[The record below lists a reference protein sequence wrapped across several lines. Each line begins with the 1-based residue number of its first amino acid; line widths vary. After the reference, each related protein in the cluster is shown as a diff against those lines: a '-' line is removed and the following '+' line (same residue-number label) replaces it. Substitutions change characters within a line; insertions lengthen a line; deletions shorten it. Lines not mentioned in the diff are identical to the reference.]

1 VRLSRRR
8 SWLPL
13 VVGLAALAPRTATA
27 QNRPELHVQGG
38 PGGAR
43 WSVSVDQTHGYSAVD
58 AALLDSLGWKLDVLD
73 GHALLDGPA
82 GSHMEL
88 RAGSPFFRWNGTVL
102 QLADAP
108 YMQGGSLYVPLQLLS
123 DFLPE
128 RLPDSYAFDG
138 DSLTLRWKGWSPAVG
153 KPVTLVPDSGTRVV
167 VIDPGHGGVDPGAI
181 GVGGI
186 EEKTVAL
193 AMAKDLAADLEKVP
207 HLKVYLTRHTDTL
220 IALWDRGQMATRLK
234 GDRPGVF
241 ISIHANSTTSGREAR
256 GFETYILS
264 EARTEHERRVA
275 AIENAPLGVDTA
287 AGKASSDLDY
297 ILRDMKNLNTQHW
310 SSLLAQMVQ
319 DEMGKVDPSP
329 DRGVR
334 QAPLAVITNALM
346 PAILVEVGYL
356 SNPQDASLLGQ
367 KAFRKKVAAAIAK
380 AVQDFFGRY
389 PPRSGDAGGGE
400 PEGR

>member
-1 VRLSRRR
+1 MRPSGRRARL
-8 SWLPL
+8 LML

-27 QNRPELHVQGG
+27 QSRPVLHVEG
-38 PGGAR
+38 GGAR
-43 WSVSVDQTHGYSAVD
+43 WSVSVNVTHGFSAVG
-58 AALLDSLGWKLDVLD
+58 ATLLDSLGWKVDVLD
-73 GHALLDGPA
+73 GRATLDGPG
-82 GSHMEL
+82 GSHVEL
-88 RAGSPFFRWNGTVL
+88 RAGTPFFRWNNAVL
-102 QLADAP
+102 QLADVP
-108 YMQGGSLYVPLQLLS
+108 YVRGGALYVPLQLLS
-123 DFLPE
+123 DFLPQ

-138 DSLTLRWKGWSPAVG
+138 DSLTLLWKNAAPATG
-153 KPVTLVPDSGTRVV
+153 KPVMLLPDNGTRVV
-167 VIDPGHGGVDPGAI
+167 VIDPGHGGSDPGTI
-181 GVGGI
+181 GIGGL

-193 AMAKDLAADLEKVP
+193 AIAKDLAADLEKVP
-207 HLKVYLTRHTDTL
+207 NLKVYLTRHTDTL

-275 AIENAPLGVDTA
+275 AIENSPLGVDTT

-319 DEMGKVDPSP
+319 DEMAKVDPAP

-346 PAILVEVGYL
+346 PAVLVEVGYL
-356 SNPQDASLLGQ
+356 SNPQDARLLGE
-367 KAFRKKVAAAIAK
+367 KSFRKKVAAAITK

-389 PPRSGDAGGGE
+389 PPRSGNAGGENPG
-400 PEGR
+400 GR

>member
-1 VRLSRRR
+1 M
-8 SWLPL
+8 PL
-13 VVGLAALAPRTATA
+13 DL
-27 QNRPELHVQGG
+27 
-38 PGGAR
+38 
-43 WSVSVDQTHGYSAVD
+43 THGFSAVD
-58 AALLDSLGWKLDVLD
+58 ATVLDSLGWKVDALD
-73 GHALLDGPA
+73 GHALLDGPG
-82 GSHMEL
+82 GSRVEV
-88 RAGSPFFRWNGTVL
+88 RAGTPFFRWNDTVL
-102 QLADAP
+102 QLADVP
-108 YMQGGSLYVPLQLLS
+108 YLQGGSLYVPLQLLS

-138 DSLTLRWKGWSPAVG
+138 DSLTLRWKNAAPVPAPAG
-153 KPVTLVPDSGTRVV
+153 KLVTLLPDNGTRVV
-167 VIDPGHGGVDPGAI
+167 VIDPGHGGSDPGTI
-181 GVGGI
+181 GIGGI

-193 AMAKDLAADLEKVP
+193 AIAKDLAADLEKVP
-207 HLKVYLTRHTDTL
+207 NLKVYLTRRTDTFV
-220 IALWDRGQMATRLK
+220 ALWDRGQMATRLK

-241 ISIHANSTTSGREAR
+241 ISIHANSTTAGRETR

-275 AIENAPLGVDTA
+275 AIENAPLGVDTT

-319 DEMGKVDPSP
+319 DEMGKADPAP

-346 PAILVEVGYL
+346 PAVLVEVGYL
-356 SNPQDASLLGQ
+356 SNPQDARLLGEKPFQ
-367 KAFRKKVAAAIAK
+367 KKVAAAIAK

-389 PPRSGDAGGGE
+389 PPRSGDAGGGK
-400 PEGR
+400 PGGR